1 MSFFFD
7 ISLQQKNNFIS
18 EKMKKLIIPVL
29 LMFLLAGCHNYKN
42 DAIQL
47 QVAIDSIANEA
58 AVKDSSI
65 LEFLN
70 DFNEIQANLDSIKIQ
85 EKLVTVQTNRGR
97 ELNVKQKKQIL
108 EDITLLNQLIQKNK
122 ELTASLQK
130 KLNNTSFKIGQLE
143 GVVSEFKLM
152 VDNLEK
158 QVQEKDG
165 EITMLNNDVK
175 KLNINIGSLNQQ
187 IEKIASESRQ
197 KSETIASQTSQLN
210 KAFFAYGTTKE
221 LKDNGVIEKTGG
233 VLGLGRTPT
242 VRKDFN
248 RDYFKEID
256 IRDFYSLPLMVKRAK
271 VVSVHPVG
279 SYHITGQKTSDTLF
293 VDDKAEFWKVSK
305 YLVII
310 TD

>member
-1 MSFFFD
+1 
-7 ISLQQKNNFIS
+7 
-18 EKMKKLIIPVL
+18 MKKLILPVFV
-29 LMFLLAGCHNYKN
+29 MFLLVGCHNYKN
-42 DAIQL
+42 DTIRL
-47 QVAIDSIANEA
+47 QAVKDSITNEA
-58 AVKDSSI
+58 IVKDSSI

-85 EKLVTVQTNRGR
+85 EKLVTVQTDRGR
-97 ELNVKQKKQIL
+97 ELNVNQKKQIL

-122 ELTASLQK
+122 GLIASLQN
-130 KLNNTSFKIGQLE
+130 KLNNANFKIGKLE
-143 GVVSEFKLM
+143 AMISEFELM
-152 VDNLEK
+152 VSNLEK
-158 QVQEKDG
+158 QVQEKDA
-165 EITMLNNDVK
+165 EIMKLNESVK
-175 KLNINIGSLNQQ
+175 KLNVNIGALNQQ
-187 IEKIASESRQ
+187 IEKMASESRQ